1 MYMGIFENF
10 KYNSA
15 VDRLNEERIYEIVIN
30 EIKSGKRR
38 KGIWGQA
45 LEKANGDLKKTE
57 ANYIKLRVKSL
68 KDEFEIQKNIE
79 RDKQLKKD
87 EIAKLKKSTKNSVTK
102 TIIKKPKN
110 KDEVSGKKFLT
121 FILLF
126 LLTLF
131 VFIPLFFVIL
141 NYLFKSLQL
150 Y

>member
-1 MYMGIFENF
+1 MGIFKNF
-10 KYNSA
+10 KHNSA

-38 KGIWGQA
+38 EGIWGQA

-57 ANYIKLRVKSL
+57 ANYIKLRVQSL

>member
-1 MYMGIFENF
+1 MYIGIFENF
-10 KYNSA
+10 KHNSA

-57 ANYIKLRVKSL
+57 ANYIKLRVQSL

-87 EIAKLKKSTKNSVTK
+87 EIAKLKRSTKNSVTK
-102 TIIKKPKN
+102 TKIKKPKN